1 MDLILHLI
9 LLFSQNN
16 GFSFFNKEDFNI
28 NITPEILK
36 PVIFMPD
43 IFIKETK
50 NDYINNIDTI
60 LNYALS
66 YTEYKKQINKTNY
79 KIS

>member
-1 MDLILHLI
+1 
-9 LLFSQNN
+9 
-16 GFSFFNKEDFNI
+16 
-28 NITPEILK
+28 
-36 PVIFMPD
+36 MPD

-66 YTEYKKQINKTNY
+66 YTEYKKTN
-79 KIS
+79 

>member
-1 MDLILHLI
+1 M
-9 LLFSQNN
+9 LLVNEDIKN
-16 GFSFFNKEDFNI
+16 NKEDYNI
-28 NITPEILK
+28 NISPEILK
-36 PVIFMPD
+36 PVIFVLD

-50 NDYINNIDTI
+50 NNYLNNIDTI